1 MMSEEKPRV
10 KLSASRLK
18 TAKTCSWLYWSKY
31 HLRLPDKSNDGASRG
46 HICHLIF
53 ECLGNPRHKDKFKKI
68 IKAKDIFCIPSIE
81 KLVFKHARRLE
92 VDDEE
97 NISLIKTMTWEGLC
111 HDFFGTKRGKP
122 DEAFSEYEFDLH
134 IKEEEKDYCIKG
146 FIDKLFLYKKNG
158 SAIIR
163 DFKTSKSVF
172 KGEEITKNLQDY
184 IYCLA
189 VRYMFPEYN
198 KRTSEFLFL
207 KFDLSSEGN
216 LKMKRI
222 NEKKLDQFE
231 IQLTKSQEYLENFTV
246 RHAKSNFA
254 ADKPK
259 PKDGTFGGQLACG
272 FAKFPGQ
279 LKKDGTPMW
288 HCAYKFAF
296 DYYGLFDEK
305 GKMVSSE
312 FPENYHVLLQKKSET
327 DEIKKMTY
335 SGCPRWNYT

>member
-1 MMSEEKPRV
+1 MSSEKPKV

-31 HLRLPDKSNDGASRG
+31 HLKLPDKSNDGASRG

-53 ECLGNPRHKDKFKKI
+53 ECLGNPRHKPSFKKI
-68 IKAKDIFCIPSIE
+68 LKSRDIFCIPSIE
-81 KLVFKHARRLE
+81 KLVFKHAKRLN

-97 NISLIKTMTWEGLC
+97 NIALIKQMTLEGLL
-111 HDFFGTKRGKP
+111 HDFFGSKRVKP
-122 DEAFSEYEFDLH
+122 DEAHSEYEFDLH
-134 IKEEEKDYCIKG
+134 IKDEEKDYCIKG
-146 FIDKLFLYKKNG
+146 FIDKLFLYKKTN
-158 SAIIR
+158 SAVIR

-172 KGEEITKNLQDY
+172 KGEEVTKNLQDY

-189 VRYMFPEYN
+189 VRHMFPEYN
-198 KRTSEFLFL
+198 KRRSEFLFL
-207 KFDLSSEGN
+207 KFDLSADGN

-222 NEKKLDQFE
+222 NDNKLDQFE
-231 IQLTKSQEYLENFTV
+231 IQLTKSQQYLENFSI
-246 RHAKSNFA
+246 RNAKAGFA

-279 LKKDGTPMW
+279 LKKDGSPMW
-288 HCAYKFAF
+288 HCAYKFPF
-296 DYYGLFDEK
+296 DYYSLVDEN
-305 GKMVSSE
+305 GRVISSE
-312 FPENYHVLLQKKSET
+312 FPENYYVLLQKKSET
-327 DEIKKMTY
+327 DEIKKMHY